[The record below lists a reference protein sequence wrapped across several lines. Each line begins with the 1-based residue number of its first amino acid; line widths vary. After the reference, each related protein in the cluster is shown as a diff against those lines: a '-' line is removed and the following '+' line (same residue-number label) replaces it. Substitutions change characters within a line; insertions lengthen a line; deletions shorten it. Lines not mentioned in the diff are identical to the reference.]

1 MLFLAIL
8 LASTA
13 IAWLVGRRT
22 GTARDHARRGF
33 AGAMVIAGISH
44 LTKSEPFV
52 QHMPDWVPGRELIV
66 LASGVVEIA
75 LGVALLRLAEHRRSV
90 GRVLGAYLLAVFP
103 ANVYV
108 AVADVEVTDQPGG
121 VYAWIR
127 LPLQAVFIAWVLWS
141 AAADHQPDRRAPAT
155 RALRSSA
162 GATT

>member
-8 LASTA
+8 LASTS

-22 GTARDHARRGF
+22 GTVRDHARRGF

-66 LASGVVEIA
+66 YASGLVEIG

-90 GRVLGAYLLAVFP
+90 GRVVATYLLAVVP

-141 AAADHQPDRRAPAT
+141 AAVDHQTDRRTAAT
-155 RALRSSA
+155 RFLPSSVEA
-162 GATT
+162 AV